1 VLDYW
6 KYSDKFIINKIW
18 KLKLRF
24 VKFGVKQNQ
33 SLSESTQVR
42 STSAAAINLI
52 LMIIVEEIWVDLN

>member
-1 VLDYW
+1 MTTE

-24 VKFGVKQNQ
+24 VKFGVRQNQ